1 MIENIK
7 TKIWLKVT
15 VILAIIFFAF
25 CLYWVFYLRWAHS
38 TFDNYYKF
46 RGCVQF
52 LGKNDTVGFCKLKNG
67 STIKLVK
74 FNGKWYLDGDLPNGK
89 FLDF

>member
-1 MIENIK
+1 M
-7 TKIWLKVT
+7 KISSKIIIIT
-15 VILAIIFFAF
+15 AIIFLAV
-25 CLYWVFYLRWAHS
+25 CVYWIFYLRWAHS

-46 RGCVQF
+46 RGCAT
-52 LGKNDTVGFCKLKNG
+52 LISKTDEAGFCKLNDG

-74 FNGKWYLDGDLPNGK
+74 FNGKWYLDGDLPSGK